1 MPGSLALIIDCGQR
15 FFPGIVVSAKG
26 SSCAGNVAGVDRDQ
40 AARQVTEAVTRLFFS
55 AENQARFHGAS
66 DELGISPPML
76 KALLEL
82 SPREATPMRELAERW
97 GCDASFV
104 TVTCDGLEA
113 RGLIERRV
121 AEHDRRIKMV
131 ELTPAGVDALTR
143 AGQEV
148 YGPRAGFAAL
158 TADEQ
163 RTLAR
168 LLTKL
173 ADAQA
178 THDETILDQPGVRA
192 TARRMAAQRTREV
205 RARGGDR
212 RAEGWREHLA
222 VHREEIR
229 RLKEEIARV
238 SAEVKVQARRP
249 VDEAKAA
256 KADVKAEARAAKA
269 VVKAEADAMKAELK
283 AARDEVF
290 DRTEGGRRRR

>member
-1 MPGSLALIIDCGQR
+1 
-15 FFPGIVVSAKG
+15 
-26 SSCAGNVAGVDRDQ
+26 VDRDQ

-55 AENQARFHGAS
+55 VENQARFHGAS

-178 THDETILDQPGVRA
+178 THDETFLDQPGVRA

-212 RAEGWREHLA
+212 GAEGWREHLA

-249 VDEAKAA
+249 VDEAREVTAEVKAAKDEVKAA
-256 KADVKAEARAAKA
+256 KAEVKAEAKAAKSK
-269 VVKAEADAMKAELK
+269 VKAEVK
-283 AARDEVF
+283 AARDDVLDHLKGE
-290 DRTEGGRRRR
+290 RRRR

>member
-1 MPGSLALIIDCGQR
+1 
-15 FFPGIVVSAKG
+15 
-26 SSCAGNVAGVDRDQ
+26 VDRDQ
-40 AARQVTEAVTRLFFS
+40 AARQITEGVTRLFFS

-82 SPREATPMRELAERW
+82 APREATPMRELAERW

-121 AEHDRRIKMV
+121 ADHDRRIKMV
-131 ELTPAGVDALTR
+131 ELTAAGADALAW
-143 AGQEV
+143 AGEEV
-148 YGPRAGFAAL
+148 YGPRAGFDAL

-163 RTLAR
+163 CTLAR

-178 THDETILDQPGVRA
+178 AHDETILDRPGVRA
-192 TARRMAAQRTREV
+192 TARRMAAQRTREF
-205 RARGGDR
+205 RGRGGGDR
-212 RAEGWREHLA
+212 GAEGWREHLA

-283 AARDEVF
+283 AARDDVF